1 MKFRNNIGGR
11 VFIAGLLALSSALA
25 GQQEIDV
32 NRPYDANGWPKP
44 IPVSISGFTGEVDGV
59 LKTDLLFMGIE
70 NVSPERAQYLIS
82 GSNASRGEGRVV
94 ARITK
99 NQILAKA
106 YTGGS
111 LRSQTHALA
120 DDIALAITGKKGIAQ
135 TKIAFKGETGRGN
148 GEIYIADYD
157 GHNPQAVTHDQTI
170 VAAPCWSRHSTLF
183 YASYK
188 LGAAKIFSHQL
199 TSGARKLLTPFPG
212 SNISPAV
219 SPDGSRLA
227 MILSKGGSPD
237 LYVSDSDG
245 GNLKQLTSTR
255 EAESSPCW
263 SPDGQTICYV
273 SRERGP
279 ASMYTVSASGGA
291 PRRVIPN
298 DAATPTEP
306 EWSPD
311 GKWIAFT
318 SLANSFQ
325 ICIVRAQGGDAIVVG
340 NGEDPSW
347 APNSRA

>member
-1 MKFRNNIGGR
+1 MKFRNNIGPR

-25 GQQEIDV
+25 AQTDIDL

-82 GSNASRGEGRVV
+82 GSNASRVEGRVV

-255 EAESSPCW
+255 EAESSPC
-263 SPDGQTICYV
+263 
-273 SRERGP
+273 
-279 ASMYTVSASGGA
+279 
-291 PRRVIPN
+291 
-298 DAATPTEP
+298 
-306 EWSPD
+306 
-311 GKWIAFT
+311 
-318 SLANSFQ
+318 
-325 ICIVRAQGGDAIVVG
+325 
-340 NGEDPSW
+340 
-347 APNSRA
+347 